1 MVPGIKDEKAKE
13 KEQAALMSSILSG
26 KFANL
31 PPKRPTEVR
40 VFLSSTFVGML
51 KDSLNTSIICFFVD
65 PCCYIKIH
73 HAHCK
78 KWHS

>member
-26 KFANL
+26 KYASL

-40 VFLSSTFVGML
+40 VFLSSTFVGMN
-51 KDSLNTSIICFFVD
+51 KDCFHNTVLS
-65 PCCYIKIH
+65 
-73 HAHCK
+73 
-78 KWHS
+78 